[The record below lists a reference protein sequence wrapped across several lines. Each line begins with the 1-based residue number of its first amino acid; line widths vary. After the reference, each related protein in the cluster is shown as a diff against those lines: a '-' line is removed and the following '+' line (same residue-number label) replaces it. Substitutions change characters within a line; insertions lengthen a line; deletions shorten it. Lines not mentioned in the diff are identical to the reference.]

1 MKEEFKNRWLE
12 FLIYLVIAIFA
23 IIRSFNESNTVD
35 ERISSAF
42 LAGACVW
49 GICDFFGRHTAKAT
63 EKLINKK
70 KSNNNDKL

>member
-12 FLIYLVIAIFA
+12 FLIFIVVAVFA

-35 ERISSAF
+35 ERISSSF

-49 GICDFFGRHTAKAT
+49 GICEFFGRHTA
-63 EKLINKK
+63 
-70 KSNNNDKL
+70 

>member
-12 FLIYLVIAIFA
+12 FLIFIVVAVFA

-35 ERISSAF
+35 ERISSSF

-49 GICDFFGRHTAKAT
+49 GICEFFGRHTAKS
-63 EKLINKK
+63 INKLLKEK
-70 KSNNNDKL
+70 KSNNNDEL